1 MVGVV
6 IKYTLAN
13 IKVNKI
19 NRAITVAFFFVL
31 LRFTLFYSPT
41 FNQLYYVEKYKIYS
55 KQKKMIVVTIIFFL
69 VVRIKGDS
77 PNRGNVLKANLTGK
91 QDKRVAVPR

>member
-19 NRAITVAFFFVL
+19 NRAITVAFFFAL

-41 FNQLYYVEKYKIYS
+41 FNQPYYVEKYKIYS
-55 KQKKMIVVTIIFFL
+55 NEKKMIVVTIIFSS
-69 VVRIKGDS
+69 IGADKGGF
-77 PNRGNVLKANLTGK
+77 P
-91 QDKRVAVPR
+91 